1 MDLLKYYLE
10 EIEKKRL
17 FQWQIKAAL
26 QPFLSFDNVLPNELK
41 IQVQP
46 WLVNLSEEKMSSKH
60 KAKIAEFV
68 LGILVKYQESKNCK
82 ESTENFF

>member
-10 EIEKKRL
+10 EIQKKRL

-26 QPFLSFDNVLPNELK
+26 QPFLSFDVLPKELK
-41 IQVQP
+41 IQVEP
-46 WLVNLSEEKMSSKH
+46 WLVNLSEGKMSPKH

-68 LGILVKYQESKNCK
+68 LDILVKYQESKDCK
-82 ESTENFF
+82 KST